1 MALLQKAIRAHAKGE
16 IDLAKKLYQKCL
28 SARIDDPIL
37 YQNYGALLK
46 QGNDLENSERVLNLG
61 NKKYPHRVSILVNRA
76 NLYIKANK
84 LSFALND
91 LLHSLRLI
99 QNNLDKKGDSESVDV
114 WLKTIRL
121 ARELGLEEWSI
132 ELCRTA
138 LSWHPEESQIRI
150 ETLITLQ
157 NIFSKKENNQD
168 VLSELR
174 SKQLG
179 IELEKAPVEIKL
191 EALLTQLSL
200 NILNTDNESLEKIY
214 YEVRE
219 AAKMLNKNKPEDNKQ
234 FIQNYHISCWN
245 LGCLLVKNQNFELGW
260 SLYDHG
266 LQTPAAGQQK
276 WQRSMQKDFSHR
288 TISLWRGE
296 SLKGKHLLVIEEQAI
311 GDVMMFLTLIPRLM
325 NETKKIS
332 LMLGER
338 LQTLYK
344 RSFKTYIESGKI
356 EILSLNKNIDGGTD
370 QFDFQI
376 PLGSICQYRFKHPSK
391 YCNQNPVIIPNISE
405 SEKIRESYL
414 EKQPNA
420 KKIIGISWSGG
431 GRKDRVNIKSVK
443 SKTFVEYLSKVKDVI
458 FVSLQYGNV
467 TPVLERW
474 EKQGFKVIN
483 DSSVDSLKN
492 MDRWISQVNAC
503 DAILSVANTTIHGS
517 GGLGK
522 PTLCLLSQK
531 SDWRWLS
538 TTEVER
544 SYWYGSVGIARQ
556 DINENWDKAM
566 KEAVDWI
573 NRGCIP
579 YDGPQW
585 V

>member
-179 IELEKAPVEIKL
+179 IELKKL
-191 EALLTQLSL
+191 
-200 NILNTDNESLEKIY
+200 
-214 YEVRE
+214 R
-219 AAKMLNKNKPEDNKQ
+219 
-234 FIQNYHISCWN
+234 
-245 LGCLLVKNQNFELGW
+245 
-260 SLYDHG
+260 
-266 LQTPAAGQQK
+266 
-276 WQRSMQKDFSHR
+276 
-288 TISLWRGE
+288 
-296 SLKGKHLLVIEEQAI
+296 
-311 GDVMMFLTLIPRLM
+311 
-325 NETKKIS
+325 
-332 LMLGER
+332 
-338 LQTLYK
+338 
-344 RSFKTYIESGKI
+344 
-356 EILSLNKNIDGGTD
+356 
-370 QFDFQI
+370 
-376 PLGSICQYRFKHPSK
+376 
-391 YCNQNPVIIPNISE
+391 
-405 SEKIRESYL
+405 
-414 EKQPNA
+414 
-420 KKIIGISWSGG
+420 
-431 GRKDRVNIKSVK
+431 
-443 SKTFVEYLSKVKDVI
+443 
-458 FVSLQYGNV
+458 
-467 TPVLERW
+467 
-474 EKQGFKVIN
+474 
-483 DSSVDSLKN
+483 
-492 MDRWISQVNAC
+492 
-503 DAILSVANTTIHGS
+503 
-517 GGLGK
+517 
-522 PTLCLLSQK
+522 
-531 SDWRWLS
+531 
-538 TTEVER
+538 
-544 SYWYGSVGIARQ
+544 
-556 DINENWDKAM
+556 
-566 KEAVDWI
+566 
-573 NRGCIP
+573 
-579 YDGPQW
+579 
-585 V
+585 